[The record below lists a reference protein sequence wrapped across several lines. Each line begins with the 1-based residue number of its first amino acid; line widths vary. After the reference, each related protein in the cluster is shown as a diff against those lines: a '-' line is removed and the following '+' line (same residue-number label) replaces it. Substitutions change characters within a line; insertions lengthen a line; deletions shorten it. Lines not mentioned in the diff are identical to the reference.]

1 MKKEDKDLFI
11 DSFKKNHKTTINVK
25 KYNRFL
31 LNFKYNKPKAD
42 LKGLKNILYRIT
54 SIIFVFISI
63 LGLMSLLLINSFTNL
78 YSEDNIK
85 KISEITNSVNQF
97 GLEQSSY
104 KNLYFVELAY
114 ENKNLILIIIIG
126 LIIIT
131 FIIAMII
138 EALRRKNVK

>member
-1 MKKEDKDLFI
+1 MMKEDKDLFI
-11 DSFKKNHKTTINVK
+11 DSFKKNNKTTINVK
-25 KYNRFL
+25 KNNKFL

-42 LKGLKNILYRIT
+42 LKGLKNILYRAT
-54 SIIFVFISI
+54 SIIFILISI
-63 LGLMSLLLINSFTNL
+63 IGLMSLLLINSFTNL

-104 KNLYFVELAY
+104 KNLYFIELAY

>member
-1 MKKEDKDLFI
+1 M
-11 DSFKKNHKTTINVK
+11 
-25 KYNRFL
+25 
-31 LNFKYNKPKAD
+31 NFKYNKPKAD
-42 LKGLKNILYRIT
+42 LKGLKNILYRAT
-54 SIIFVFISI
+54 SIIFILISI
-63 LGLMSLLLINSFTNL
+63 IGLMSLLLINSFTNL

-104 KNLYFVELAY
+104 KNLYFIELAY